1 MEKLIKYDNSLKEF
15 FKENKIKF
23 IPMQDVL
30 QKGDF
35 IDGLHPNQKGHN
47 VRHYLERAKTI

>member
-1 MEKLIKYDNSLKEF
+1 
-15 FKENKIKF
+15 
-23 IPMQDVL
+23 MQDVL